1 MSNTNVQITAEEP
14 RFSYYCDQWL
24 ELCRQ
29 RLKVSTHYKY
39 SGIVNKYLKPEFG
52 NLPLPELT
60 TQRVDALYA
69 KLIGEYELALTSAK
83 NVLSVLGAV
92 VKYTARVCPMY
103 APRVLIDIP
112 RVKQP
117 EARVLTVD
125 EQKRLTAY
133 LRTDM
138 DACKFGVLLAMH
150 TGLRIGEL
158 CALRWKDI
166 SLRNRTISVSASLQR
181 IPDTR
186 QESGGRTMLHVGST
200 KSSSSQ
206 RVIPVSE
213 RVMLLIR
220 RAKQNA
226 GECYILTGT
235 LHCMEPRLLQ
245 YHFKVY
251 TEACGLKNVHFHTL
265 RHTFATH
272 CVEVGFEVK
281 SLSEILGHSSTK
293 VTLDRYVHSSMDLKR
308 RNMRRLSNVGL

>member
-1 MSNTNVQITAEEP
+1 M
-14 RFSYYCDQWL
+14 
-24 ELCRQ
+24 
-29 RLKVSTHYKY
+29 
-39 SGIVNKYLKPEFG
+39 
-52 NLPLPELT
+52 
-60 TQRVDALYA
+60 
-69 KLIGEYELALTSAK
+69 
-83 NVLSVLGAV
+83 
-92 VKYTARVCPMY
+92 
-103 APRVLIDIP
+103 
-112 RVKQP
+112 
-117 EARVLTVD
+117 
-125 EQKRLTAY
+125 
-133 LRTDM
+133 
-138 DACKFGVLLAMH
+138 
-150 TGLRIGEL
+150 
-158 CALRWKDI
+158 
-166 SLRNRTISVSASLQR
+166 SASLQR

-265 RHTFATH
+265 RHTFATR